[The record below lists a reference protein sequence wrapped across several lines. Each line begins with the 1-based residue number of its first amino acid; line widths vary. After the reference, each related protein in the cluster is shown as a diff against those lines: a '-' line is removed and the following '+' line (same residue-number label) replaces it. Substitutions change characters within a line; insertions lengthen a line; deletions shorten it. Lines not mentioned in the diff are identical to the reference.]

1 MRKLVLLLCF
11 FVLTMYTFNI
21 SLFAEDVTASKEQP
35 AVTAVEEEKPVVDTS
50 NTGEE
55 QPSIA
60 HSKDEIPVE
69 DTSVTD
75 EDLDYADGIDD
86 IEVTYVKDSLPRY
99 NRAVFTFNDKLYYW
113 FFRPISKGWGVV
125 PEKARL
131 GVRNFF
137 SNVRMP
143 GRFFN
148 CLFQGKFK
156 GAGTELSRLV
166 INSTIGVAGFSD
178 PAKKHFNLELQDEDF
193 GQTLGSYNMGSGTH
207 LQLPFFGPSN
217 VRDAFGLLVDTAL
230 DPITWLTL
238 ISPYAS
244 VGAKTYISINELS
257 IDKGETYEGLV
268 EDAIDPYIAI
278 QDAYEQ
284 NRAAKI
290 KRKRREK
297 EEKKKRKE

>member
-1 MRKLVLLLCF
+1 MRKLVLLMCF
-11 FVLTMYTFNI
+11 FVLTMYTFNT

-35 AVTAVEEEKPVVDTS
+35 VVTAGEEKKPVVDTS
-50 NTGEE
+50 SAVDE
-55 QPSIA
+55 QPSITQ
-60 HSKDEIPVE
+60 SKDESLE
-69 DTSVTD
+69 DISGTD
-75 EDLDYADGIDD
+75 EDLDYVDDDD
-86 IEVTYVKDSLPRY
+86 IEVTFVKDSLPRY

-113 FFRPISKGWGVV
+113 FFRPISKGYKTVV
-125 PEKARL
+125 PEVARL

-137 SNVRMP
+137 TNVRMP

-230 DPITWLTL
+230 DPVTWLTL

-244 VGAKTYISINELS
+244 VGAKAYISINEFS
-257 IDKGETYEGLV
+257 IDKGDTYEGLV
-268 EDAIDPYIAI
+268 EDAIDPYIAV

-284 NRAAKI
+284 NRAKKI
-290 KRKRREK
+290 KE
-297 EEKKKRKE
+297 

>member
-1 MRKLVLLLCF
+1 MRKLVLLICF
-11 FVLTMYTFNI
+11 FVLTICTFNI
-21 SLFAEDVTASKEQP
+21 TLFAEDVTASKEQP
-35 AVTAVEEEKPVVDTS
+35 AVTTGKEEKPVVDTS
-50 NTGEE
+50 SAGDK

-60 HSKDEIPVE
+60 HSKDESLE

-75 EDLDYADGIDD
+75 EDLDYVDDIDD
-86 IEVTYVKDSLPRY
+86 IDVTYVKDSLPRY

-113 FFRPISKGWGVV
+113 FFRPISKGYKAVV
-125 PEKARL
+125 PEVARS
-131 GVRNFF
+131 GMRNFVT
-137 SNVRMP
+137 NIRMP

-166 INSTIGVAGFSD
+166 INSTIGGAGFSD
-178 PAKKHFNLELQDEDF
+178 PAKKYFNLELQDEDF

-244 VGAKTYISINELS
+244 LGAKTYISINEFS

-284 NRAAKI
+284 NRAK
-290 KRKRREK
+290 KMK
-297 EEKKKRKE
+297 E

>member
-1 MRKLVLLLCF
+1 
-11 FVLTMYTFNI
+11 MYTFNI

-75 EDLDYADGIDD
+75 EDLDYVDDIDD

-113 FFRPISKGWGVV
+113 FFGPISKGYKAVV
-125 PEKARL
+125 PEVART
-131 GVRNFF
+131 GMRNFVT
-137 SNVRMP
+137 NVRMP

-156 GAGTELSRLV
+156 GAGTELTRFV
-166 INSTIGVAGFSD
+166 FNSTVGVAGFSD
-178 PAKKHFNLELQDEDF
+178 PAKYYNLELQDEDF
-193 GQTLGSYNMGSGTH
+193 GQTLGSYNVGTGTH

-244 VGAKTYISINELS
+244 VGAKTYISINEFS

-284 NRAAKI
+284 NRAKKI
-290 KRKRREK
+290 TE
-297 EEKKKRKE
+297 

>member
-1 MRKLVLLLCF
+1 MRKLVLLMCF
-11 FVLTMYTFNI
+11 FVLTMYTFNT

-35 AVTAVEEEKPVVDTS
+35 VVTAGEEKKPVVDTS
-50 NTGEE
+50 SAVDE
-55 QPSIA
+55 QPSITQ
-60 HSKDEIPVE
+60 SKDESLE
-69 DTSVTD
+69 DISGTD
-75 EDLDYADGIDD
+75 EDLDYVDDDD
-86 IEVTYVKDSLPRY
+86 IEVTFVKDSLPRY

-113 FFRPISKGWGVV
+113 FFRPISKGYKTVV
-125 PEKARL
+125 PEVARL

-137 SNVRMP
+137 TNVRMP

-207 LQLPFFGPSN
+207 LLLPLFGPSN

-230 DPITWLTL
+230 DPVTWLTL

-244 VGAKTYISINELS
+244 VGAKAYISINEFS
-257 IDKGETYEGLV
+257 IDKGDTYEGLV
-268 EDAIDPYIAI
+268 EDAIDPYIAV

-284 NRAAKI
+284 SRAK
-290 KRKRREK
+290 KMK
-297 EEKKKRKE
+297 E